1 MVGGGA
7 EGRMHFKR
15 QAGQPVQASGVEVK
29 GFFFFFFLF
38 FQKVPET
45 VKEQGVGRT
54 RPQGRRR
61 LSLSTGAGEHR

>member
-29 GFFFFFFLF
+29 GFFFFFFF
-38 FQKVPET
+38 FSRKCQRQSRNRVW
-45 VKEQGVGRT
+45 
-54 RPQGRRR
+54 
-61 LSLSTGAGEHR
+61 AGPDLKGEEDSA

>member
-29 GFFFFFFLF
+29 GFFFSFF
-38 FQKVPET
+38 PESAQRQSRNR
-45 VKEQGVGRT
+45 VW
-54 RPQGRRR
+54 
-61 LSLSTGAGEHR
+61 AGPDLKGEEDSA